1 MSIKFTF
8 SIKDLENLSGIKAH
22 TIRIWEKRYNL
33 LEPLRTDTNIRAYD
47 TENLQKILNIS
58 LLNQQGLK
66 ISKIADLTSEQ
77 IEEKVREYVSRTTSS
92 EHAVN
97 DFKMA
102 MINFDQEQFDNTY
115 NQLLAQYSFRDIFF
129 KVIIKFLED
138 IGNLWTSNTI
148 TPAHEHFIFSLI
160 KQKLLINIERVQ
172 TPRKKIQKTFVL
184 FLPINEIHDLGLLY
198 IHFEL
203 LLKGYRSIYLGPSVP
218 VDNLVELQKIFE
230 DTEFVSYFTVY
241 PQMDDCEAYISD
253 IMKHVLNDRNENL
266 HILGRNTNNLDK
278 LRFPKN
284 IKIYDSIDAI
294 INNL

>member
-1 MSIKFTF
+1 MATCGRVI
-8 SIKDLENLSGIKAH
+8 
-22 TIRIWEKRYNL
+22 L
-33 LEPLRTDTNIRAYD
+33 LLR
-47 TENLQKILNIS
+47 L
-58 LLNQQGLK
+58 
-66 ISKIADLTSEQ
+66 
-77 IEEKVREYVSRTTSS
+77 
-92 EHAVN
+92 
-97 DFKMA
+97 
-102 MINFDQEQFDNTY
+102 
-115 NQLLAQYSFRDIFF
+115 
-129 KVIIKFLED
+129 
-138 IGNLWTSNTI
+138 
-148 TPAHEHFIFSLI
+148 EHFIFSLI

-278 LRFPKN
+278 LRFPQN